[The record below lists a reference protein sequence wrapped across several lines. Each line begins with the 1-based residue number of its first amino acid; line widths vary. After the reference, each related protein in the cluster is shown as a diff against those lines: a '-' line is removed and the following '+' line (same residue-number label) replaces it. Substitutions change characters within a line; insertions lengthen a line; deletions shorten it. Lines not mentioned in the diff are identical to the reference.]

1 MKVAVHLHDPSS
13 EINKEVQDIFFK
25 DEFPVF
31 TQLCWDRIL
40 NQRTHGYLKELN
52 EDMITMN
59 VYDVNRNGL
68 VPYEIIEESDTSK
81 IREYDVF
88 VIHPSALARLD
99 TKEIEHL
106 VNSKSTRV
114 VLDYLFEAEI
124 ETYMPLI
131 NTIKEL
137 IGTPDNWMLLVGGD
151 IVSNDEDLLQIRHI
165 L

>member
-1 MKVAVHLHDPSS
+1 M
-13 EINKEVQDIFFK
+13 QDIFFK

-88 VIHPSALARLD
+88 VINP
-99 TKEIEHL
+99 
-106 VNSKSTRV
+106 
-114 VLDYLFEAEI
+114 
-124 ETYMPLI
+124 
-131 NTIKEL
+131 
-137 IGTPDNWMLLVGGD
+137 
-151 IVSNDEDLLQIRHI
+151 RH
-165 L
+165 